1 MKVSNFLR
9 LTDACQC
16 SRLILVAMCA
26 CYLRAVWQVMWCWMF
41 FCLQDARVCV
51 WGCGICSALS
61 FCWSFPLFSCCIQEA
76 AFRTDPWLSWQD
88 TPLPPPVP
96 TGRQWEVSHEVQ
108 ELCVFV
114 CMKWWRGFISGVGDF
129 PLGNCRFIPAERP
142 SRLRARLVRAFN
154 SWGWR
159 HERNLT
165 CSVHFIS
172 QV

>member
-1 MKVSNFLR
+1 MFWKCLIFCIEQMPVS
-9 LTDACQC
+9 LTSYISC
-16 SRLILVAMCA
+16 SVCMLPKSNVTSH
-26 CYLRAVWQVMWCWMF
+26 VMLDV

-51 WGCGICSALS
+51 WGRSICSALS

-76 AFRTDPWLSWQD
+76 SFRTDPWLSWQD
-88 TPLPPPVP
+88 TPLPPVP
-96 TGRQWEVSHEVQ
+96 TGRQWEVSHEMQ

-114 CMKWWRGFISGVGDF
+114 CMKWWRGFISGVDF

-159 HERNLT
+159 HERDLT
-165 CSVHFIS
+165 C
-172 QV
+172 